1 MGALRNL
8 VVSRLTQARYDK
20 AFSHWM
26 EWHFSHYGSLP
37 YSNFVLDQQ
46 ISSFIENMWEEGEG
60 RALIADTLSG
70 IQHKIPSLRHQ
81 LPSSWRLY
89 KAWGR
94 HELPA
99 RAPPLTQTFTQA
111 LAGKAF
117 ELSRGDIAVALLVA
131 FEALLRT
138 GELLSLTK
146 CNVDIAPDFS
156 TAVLNL
162 GFTKAG
168 SRIGS
173 QESVTIDNSMV
184 VKILAARL
192 SVMQP
197 GDLLLPK
204 GPFEFR
210 RVFKQLLKELHLH
223 DMGFKPY
230 SLRRGGATHHFR
242 SCGQLSRTVVKG
254 RWTNARTARV
264 YINEG
269 LAVLAGFSC
278 PESEP
283 FVTSSVKHFHLC
295 TGRAK

>member
-1 MGALRNL
+1 MGPLKNL
-8 VVSRLTQARYDK
+8 VVSRLTQIRYDK
-20 AFSHWM
+20 AFTLWM
-26 EWHFSHYGSLP
+26 KLHSLQFGKIP
-37 YSNFVLDQQ
+37 DSNFELDQQ
-46 ISSFIENMWEEGEG
+46 ISSYIEAMWEEGEG

-70 IQHKIPSLRHQ
+70 IQHKILSLRHQ
-81 LPSSWRLY
+81 FPSSWRLY

-99 RAPPLTQTFTQA
+99 RAPPLTQNFVHA

-117 ELSRGDIAVALLVA
+117 EIRRGDIAVAILVG
-131 FEALLRT
+131 FDALLRT
-138 GELLSLTK
+138 GELVSLTK
-146 CNVDIAPDFS
+146 QDVDIAPNFA

-162 GFTKAG
+162 GYTKAG

-173 QESVTIDNSMV
+173 QESVTLDDP
-184 VKILAARL
+184 KIIKNLAARV
-192 SVMQP
+192 SVLQP

-210 RVFKQLLKELHLH
+210 RCFKQLLCELHLES
-223 DMGFKPY
+223 MGFKPY

-269 LAVLAGFSC
+269 LAVLAGFAC
-278 PESEP
+278 PECEP
-283 FVTSSVKHFHLC
+283 FVASALAHFNHC
-295 TGRAK
+295 TKLA